1 MNNNK
6 TKSII
11 DHYST
16 AIYPVDLY
24 VSKNSNYKELSKIF
38 DDITEKDVED
48 TDNWATTIFGAK
60 LKGTDD
66 NVCLI
71 ILHDKTLKSKD
82 KPEVIDTLSHE
93 ALHYV
98 IDLMEYIGQPLV
110 RQASESL
117 CYLQGWATKC
127 IYKTLVKK

>member
-11 DHYST
+11 DHYSP
-16 AIYPVDLY
+16 AIYPIDLY
-24 VSKNSNYKELSKIF
+24 VSKNSNYKELSKLF
-38 DDITEKDVED
+38 DGLTEEDIED
-48 TDNWATTIFGAK
+48 TDGWATTIFGIKA
-60 LKGTDD
+60 KGTNDA
-66 NVCLI
+66 VCLI
-71 ILHDKTLKSKD
+71 ILHSKTLKSKD
-82 KPEVIDTLSHE
+82 RPEVIDTLSHE

-98 IDLMEYIGQPLV
+98 IDLMEHVGQPLV